1 MFIPIARIPR
11 ARLRQPVDN
20 QGAGRRPTG
29 RIARCHGHACL
40 RQSDPWG
47 SSKSYKNTLFFL
59 LLSFIFV
66 LPASYANR
74 NALFDSI
81 EAPTLL
87 YPVTEGIDLSGKDSL
102 EFRWIKTPGIFVYYT
117 EFKLYKSANNFA
129 SDLIYKETIQ
139 PGNFPVKIPVTYFEK
154 DQVYSW
160 TLRIVLTDGNRT
172 EKAYGTFKV
181 IKK

>member
-1 MFIPIARIPR
+1 MFIPIVRIPR
-11 ARLRQPVDN
+11 AASVDN

-29 RIARCHGHACL
+29 RIARYHGFY
-40 RQSDPWG
+40 PWG
-47 SSKSYKNTLFFL
+47 SSKSYKNIYPSALFFL

-66 LPASYANR
+66 LPDSYANR
-74 NALFDSI
+74 NALFDGI

-87 YPVTEGIDLSGKDSL
+87 YPVTEAIDLSGKDSL
-102 EFRWIKTPGIFVYYT
+102 EFKWIKTPGMFVYYT

-129 SDLIYKETIQ
+129 SDLIYKENIQ
-139 PGNFPVKIPVTYFEK
+139 PGSYPAKVPVTYFEEG
-154 DQVYSW
+154 QVYSW

-172 EKAYGTFKV
+172 EIAYSPFKV